1 MSKKKKKKV
10 NKKPVLTDWCLCVQ
24 LSIVIALELWG
35 GFSFCKKIDRD
46 RQVVKQELVNIKSRL
61 EDKDLDIYTR
71 VELHRRENILTYYNA
86 SLPEY
91 RQLRRQILRE
101 YRKKARSEKVR

>member
-1 MSKKKKKKV
+1 MSKKKAIKKTG
-10 NKKPVLTDWCLCVQ
+10 LTDWRLCCQ
-24 LSIVIALELWG
+24 LSLIIALEMWG
-35 GFSFCKKIDRD
+35 GFAFCKKIDRD

>member
-46 RQVVKQELVNIKSRL
+46 RQIVKQELVNIRHQL
-61 EDKDLDIYTR
+61 ENKDLDIYTR
-71 VELHRRENILTYYNA
+71 VELHRQENILTYYNE
-86 SLPEY
+86 SFSEY
-91 RQLRRQILRE
+91 RQLKRQILRE
-101 YRKKARSEKVR
+101 YRQKARSEKVR